1 MCTEQQLALVMRQV
15 VEAAKAAFGASV
27 RQVILFGSYARGEQS
42 DASDIDLRLVCG
54 ASIGYGELYE
64 ISLELEAALG
74 CPVEIVTNPL
84 ERMRPAFRRRV
95 LADQVMLYEAA

>member
-1 MCTEQQLALVMRQV
+1 MRIGIEDITRAV
-15 VEAAKAAFGASV
+15 RGVLEGRDVLEAW
-27 RQVILFGSYARGEQS
+27 LFGSYARGEQS
-42 DASDIDLRLVCG
+42 DDSDVDLRLVCG
-54 ASIGYGELYE
+54 PTIGYGELYE

-84 ERMRPAFRRRV
+84 DRMRPAFRRRI